1 MEEII
6 VEIPGVGEVA
16 FPASMN
22 MDEINQQV
30 RRLAG
35 GGQAP
40 QSNIYTSSAPGITV
54 SFPLDEAP
62 AQERPS
68 LGNQAARQLGLAT
81 RGAVT
86 GVAGLPMMAGDALN
100 QLINKITGSSIPPA
114 SQSLQNLMTNVGV
127 PTPQTGTERV
137 AQDIVAG
144 MTGVGTAPAIARGLT
159 QGGQRI
165 MAPLLERLGTQTLAS
180 GAAAGTAGGIREG
193 GGGAGA
199 QMAGG
204 LTAGMLAPSTVGL
217 MNVGRSTARS
227 LTQPFSQTGQEQ
239 MAGRLL
245 REQATDPL
253 QAMRNM
259 EMYTP
264 QIPGSQPT
272 MAATAQDYGL
282 ASFERTAS
290 QIPEGAGRYAQR
302 LAQNNQA
309 RNVLLEKYTTDK
321 VLTDAIVKRDE
332 VTSGIRTR
340 AFADSTPVKPSSVIV
355 KIEQILKSP
364 VGAREMVRSQL
375 NDIKSRIQAE
385 VNEGGF
391 SNPARLYSV
400 RQDIADIIEG
410 NVIGSKA
417 ENTRKVA
424 SKQLIEIRQALDDII
439 ESGAP
444 GYQEYLRMYRTMSR
458 PVSQIKEMQNIVSK
472 ASGGT
477 VDPTTGVR
485 NFTPVRFGKLVEQ
498 MEADTR
504 NPLSKTQMGVLKKV
518 SKELDDGAMMNLPGI
533 KPAGSDTFKNITVG
547 NLLGNISANSS
558 NRGVTTQLIESFAR
572 PISWIYR
579 GGEDAV
585 KQLLV
590 DAMLDPKLAA
600 QLMRK
605 ATPQNI
611 QEVGRSLAQKATQA
625 TYGSAFG
632 TAVAQ

>member
-1 MEEII
+1 MMDLSMLSDDDLTALEQGNFGSLSNAALDVLEKEFPEGLPTRMEGGAVTPDLGDYASE
-6 VEIPGVGEVA
+6 VGR
-16 FPASMN
+16 
-22 MDEINQQV
+22 QV
-30 RRLAG
+30 
-35 GGQAP
+35 
-40 QSNIYTSSAPGITV
+40 
-54 SFPLDEAP
+54 
-62 AQERPS
+62 
-68 LGNQAARQLGLAT
+68 GLT
-81 RGAVT
+81 GRGAVT
-86 GVAGLPMMAGDALN
+86 GIAGLPMMAGDALN
-100 QLINKITGSSIPPA
+100 QLINSITGSSIPPA
-114 SQSLQNLMTNVGV
+114 SQSLQSLMTRAGL
-127 PTPQTGTERV
+127 PEPRTGTERV
-137 AQDIVAG
+137 SQDVVAG
-144 MTGVGTAPAIARGLT
+144 MTGVGAAPAIARGVS
-159 QGGQRI
+159 QGAQRM
-165 MAPLLERLGTQTLAS
+165 MAPLLDRLGTQTLAS

-193 GGGAGA
+193 GGGTGA

-204 LTAGMLAPSTVGL
+204 LAAGMLAPSTAGLVGA
-217 MNVGRSTARS
+217 GRGTARA
-227 LTQPFSQTGQEQ
+227 LTQPFTQSGQER

-245 REQATDPL
+245 TEQATDPM
-253 QAMRNM
+253 QAMRNL
-259 EMYTP
+259 EMATP

-290 QIPEGAGRYAQR
+290 QLPEGAGQYAQR

-309 RNVLLEKYTTDK
+309 RNVLLDKYTADNA
-321 VLTDAIVKRDE
+321 LTAALAKRDE

-340 AFADSTPVKPSSVIV
+340 AFSESTPVKPSPVIL
-355 KIEQILKSP
+355 KINQILQSP
-364 VGAREMVRSQL
+364 VGARDMVRSQL

-385 VNEGGF
+385 VSDGGF
-391 SNPARLYSV
+391 SDPARLYSV
-400 RQDIADIIEG
+400 RQDVADIIEG
-410 NVIGSKA
+410 NVVGSKA

-424 SKQLIEIRQALDDII
+424 SKQLIEIRQALDEII

-458 PVSQIKEMQNIVSK
+458 PVSQIKEMQGITTK

-498 MEADTR
+498 MEADPR

-533 KPAGSDTFKNITVG
+533 KPAGSDTFKNLTVG
-547 NLLGNISANSS
+547 NLLGNISANPTS
-558 NRGVTTQLIESFAR
+558 RGVAAQVIETFAR
-572 PISWIYR
+572 PISWVYR

-585 KQLLV
+585 KQLIV

-611 QEVGRSLAQKATQA
+611 QEVGRSLTQKAAQA

>member
-1 MEEII
+1 M
-6 VEIPGVGEVA
+6 G
-16 FPASMN
+16 
-22 MDEINQQV
+22 
-30 RRLAG
+30 AG
-35 GGQAP
+35 
-40 QSNIYTSSAPGITV
+40 
-54 SFPLDEAP
+54 
-62 AQERPS
+62 R
-68 LGNQAARQLGLAT
+68 
-81 RGAVT
+81 
-86 GVAGLPMMAGDALN
+86 
-100 QLINKITGSSIPPA
+100 
-114 SQSLQNLMTNVGV
+114 
-127 PTPQTGTERV
+127 
-137 AQDIVAG
+137 
-144 MTGVGTAPAIARGLT
+144 GTARA
-159 QGGQRI
+159 
-165 MAPLLERLGTQTLAS
+165 
-180 GAAAGTAGGIREG
+180 
-193 GGGAGA
+193 
-199 QMAGG
+199 
-204 LTAGMLAPSTVGL
+204 
-217 MNVGRSTARS
+217 
-227 LTQPFSQTGQEQ
+227 LTQPFTQSGQER

-245 REQATDPL
+245 TEQATDPM
-253 QAMRNM
+253 QAMRNL
-259 EMYTP
+259 EMATP

-290 QIPEGAGRYAQR
+290 QLPEGAGQYAQR

-309 RNVLLEKYTTDK
+309 RNVLLDKYTADNA
-321 VLTDAIVKRDE
+321 LTAALAKRDE

-340 AFADSTPVKPSSVIV
+340 AFSESTPVKPSPVIL
-355 KIEQILKSP
+355 KINQILQSP
-364 VGAREMVRSQL
+364 VGARDMVRSQL

-385 VNEGGF
+385 VSDGGF
-391 SNPARLYSV
+391 SEPARLYSV

-410 NVIGSKA
+410 NVVGSKA

-424 SKQLIEIRQALDDII
+424 SKQLIEIRQALDEII

-458 PVSQIKEMQNIVSK
+458 PVSQIKEMQGITTK

-498 MEADTR
+498 MADDPR

-533 KPAGSDTFKNITVG
+533 KPAGSDTFKNLTVG
-547 NLLGNISANSS
+547 NLLGNISANPTS
-558 NRGVTTQLIESFAR
+558 RGVAAQVIETFAR
-572 PISWIYR
+572 PISWVYR

-585 KQLLV
+585 KQLIV

-611 QEVGRSLAQKATQA
+611 QEVGRSLTQKAAQA

>member
-1 MEEII
+1 MDLSMLSDEDLLA
-6 VEIPGVGEVA
+6 VEQGNLRAV
-16 FPASMN
+16 
-22 MDEINQQV
+22 
-30 RRLAG
+30 
-35 GGQAP
+35 
-40 QSNIYTSSAPGITV
+40 SSAG
-54 SFPLDEAP
+54 LDAI
-62 AQERPS
+62 
-68 LGNQAARQLGLAT
+68 ARQSPEGVPTTMEGGVVTPDFGDYASEMGRQVGLT
-81 RGAVT
+81 GRGAVT
-86 GVAGLPMMAGDALN
+86 GIAGLPMMAGDALN
-100 QLINKITGSSIPPA
+100 QLINSITGSNIPPA
-114 SQSLQNLMTNVGV
+114 SQSLQNLMTRVGV
-127 PTPQTGTERV
+127 PEPRTGTERV

-144 MTGVGTAPAIARGLT
+144 MTGVGTAPAIARGLS
-159 QGGQRI
+159 QGGQRM
-165 MAPLLERLGTQTLAS
+165 MAPLLDRLGTQTLAS

-193 GGGAGA
+193 GGGTGA

-204 LTAGMLAPSTVGL
+204 LAAGMLAPSTAGVIGA
-217 MNVGRSTARS
+217 GRGTARA
-227 LTQPFSQTGQEQ
+227 LTQPFTEGGQKL

-245 REQATDPL
+245 TEQATDPL
-253 QAMRNM
+253 QAMRNL
-259 EMYTP
+259 EAATP

-290 QIPEGAGRYAQR
+290 QLPEGAGQYAQR

-309 RNVLLEKYTTDK
+309 RNVLLDKYTADNA
-321 VLTDAIVKRDE
+321 LTAALAKRDE

-340 AFADSTPVKPSSVIV
+340 AFVDSTPVKPSPVIV
-355 KIEQILKSP
+355 KIDQILRSP
-364 VGAREMVRSQL
+364 VGARDMVRSQL

-385 VNEGGF
+385 VSDGGF
-391 SNPARLYSV
+391 SDPARLYSV

-410 NVIGSKA
+410 NVVGSKA
-417 ENTRKVA
+417 ENARKVA
-424 SKQLIEIRQALDDII
+424 SKQLIEIRQALDEII

-458 PVSQIKEMQNIVSK
+458 PVSQIKEMQGITTK

-498 MEADTR
+498 MEADPR

-533 KPAGSDTFKNITVG
+533 KPAGSDTFKNLTVG
-547 NLLGNISANSS
+547 NLLGNISANPTS
-558 NRGVTTQLIESFAR
+558 RGVAAQVIESFAR
-572 PISWIYR
+572 PISWVYK
-579 GGEDAV
+579 GGEEAV
-585 KQLLV
+585 KQLIV

-611 QEVGRSLAQKATQA
+611 QEVGRSLTQKAAQA

>member
-1 MEEII
+1 MMDL
-6 VEIPGVGEVA
+6 
-16 FPASMN
+16 SMLS
-22 MDEINQQV
+22 DEDL
-30 RRLAG
+30 LAIEQG
-35 GGQAP
+35 NLRA
-40 QSNIYTSSAPGITV
+40 V
-54 SFPLDEAP
+54 SDA
-62 AQERPS
+62 
-68 LGNQAARQLGLAT
+68 GLAAIEKQSPEGLPT
-81 RGAVT
+81 RMEGGVVTPDLGDYASEMGRQVGLTGRGAVT
-86 GVAGLPMMAGDALN
+86 GIAGLPMMAGDALN
-100 QLINKITGSSIPPA
+100 QLINSITGSNIPPA
-114 SQSLQNLMTNVGV
+114 SQSLQSLMTRAGV
-127 PTPQTGTERV
+127 PEPRTGTERV
-137 AQDIVAG
+137 SQDVVAG
-144 MTGVGTAPAIARGLT
+144 MTGVGAAPAIVRGLSKA
-159 QGGQRI
+159 GQQFLD
-165 MAPLLERLGTQTLAS
+165 PLLRQLGTQTLAS
-180 GAAAGTAGGIREG
+180 GTAAGAAGGIREG
-193 GGGAGA
+193 GGGTGS

-204 LTAGMLAPSTVGL
+204 LAAGMLAPSTAGLVGA
-217 MNVGRSTARS
+217 GRGTARA
-227 LTQPFSQTGQEQ
+227 LTQPFTQAGQER

-245 REQATDPL
+245 REQATDPM
-253 QAMRNM
+253 QAIRNL
-259 EMYTP
+259 ETATP

-290 QIPEGAGRYAQR
+290 QLPEGAGQYAQR

-309 RNVLLEKYTTDK
+309 RNVLLEKYTADNA
-321 VLTDAIVKRDE
+321 LTAALAKRDE

-340 AFADSTPVKPSSVIV
+340 AFADSTPVKPSPV
-355 KIEQILKSP
+355 ILKINEILQSP
-364 VGAREMVRSQL
+364 VGARDMVRSQL

-385 VNEGGF
+385 VSDGGF
-391 SNPARLYSV
+391 SEPARLYSV

-410 NVIGSKA
+410 NVVGSKA

-424 SKQLIEIRQALDDII
+424 SKQLIEIRQALDEII

-458 PVSQIKEMQNIVSK
+458 PVSQIKEMQGITAK

-498 MEADTR
+498 MEADPR

-533 KPAGSDTFKNITVG
+533 KPAGSDTFKNLTVG
-547 NLLGNISANSS
+547 NLLGNISANPTG
-558 NRGVTTQLIESFAR
+558 RGVAAQVIETFAR
-572 PISWIYR
+572 PISWVYR

-585 KQLLV
+585 KQLIV

-611 QEVGRSLAQKATQA
+611 QEVGRSLTQKAAQA

>member
-1 MEEII
+1 MDLSMLSDEDLLA
-6 VEIPGVGEVA
+6 VEQGNLRAV
-16 FPASMN
+16 
-22 MDEINQQV
+22 
-30 RRLAG
+30 
-35 GGQAP
+35 
-40 QSNIYTSSAPGITV
+40 SSAG
-54 SFPLDEAP
+54 LDAI
-62 AQERPS
+62 
-68 LGNQAARQLGLAT
+68 ARQSPEGIPTRMEGGVVTPDFGDYASEMGRQVGLT
-81 RGAVT
+81 GRGAVT
-86 GVAGLPMMAGDALN
+86 GIAGLPMMAGDALN
-100 QLINKITGSSIPPA
+100 QLINSITGSSIPPA
-114 SQSLQNLMTNVGV
+114 SQSLQSLMTRAGL
-127 PTPQTGTERV
+127 PEPRTGTERV
-137 AQDIVAG
+137 TQDMVAG
-144 MTGVGTAPAIARGLT
+144 MTGVGTAPAVARGLSKA
-159 QGGQRI
+159 GQQFI
-165 MAPLLERLGTQTLAS
+165 DPLLRQLGTQTLAA
-180 GAAAGTAGGIREG
+180 GTAAGTAGGIREG
-193 GGGAGA
+193 GGGTGA

-204 LTAGMLAPSTVGL
+204 LAAGMLAPSTAGLVGA
-217 MNVGRSTARS
+217 GRGTARA
-227 LTQPFSQTGQEQ
+227 LTQPFTEGGQRL

-245 REQATDPL
+245 REQATDPM
-253 QAMRNM
+253 QAIRNM
-259 EMYTP
+259 EIATP

-290 QIPEGAGRYAQR
+290 QLPEGAGQYAQR

-309 RNVLLEKYTTDK
+309 RNLLLEKYTADNA
-321 VLTDAIVKRDE
+321 LTAALAKRDE

-340 AFADSTPVKPSSVIV
+340 AFTDSTPVKPAAAIG
-355 KIEQILKSP
+355 KINQILQSP
-364 VGAREMVRSQL
+364 VGARDMVRSQL

-385 VNEGGF
+385 VNDGGF
-391 SNPARLYSV
+391 SDPARLYSV

-410 NVIGSKA
+410 NVVGSKA

-424 SKQLIEIRQALDDII
+424 SKQLIEIRQALDEII

-458 PVSQIKEMQNIVSK
+458 PVNQIKEMQGITTK

-477 VDPTTGVR
+477 VDPTTSVR
-485 NFTPVRFGKLVEQ
+485 NFTAVRFGKLVEQ
-498 MEADTR
+498 MEADPR

-533 KPAGSDTFKNITVG
+533 KPAGSDTFKNLTVG
-547 NLLGNISANSS
+547 NLLGNISANPTG
-558 NRGVTTQLIESFAR
+558 RGVAAQVIETFAR
-572 PISWIYR
+572 PISWVYR

-585 KQLLV
+585 KQLIV

-611 QEVGRSLAQKATQA
+611 QEVGRTLTQKAAQA

>member
-1 MEEII
+1 MDLSMLSDEDLLA
-6 VEIPGVGEVA
+6 VEQGNLRA
-16 FPASMN
+16 
-22 MDEINQQV
+22 
-30 RRLAG
+30 
-35 GGQAP
+35 
-40 QSNIYTSSAPGITV
+40 V
-54 SFPLDEAP
+54 SDA
-62 AQERPS
+62 
-68 LGNQAARQLGLAT
+68 GLAVIEKQFPEGLPT
-81 RGAVT
+81 RMEGGVVTPDLGDYASEMGRQVGLTGRGAVT
-86 GVAGLPMMAGDALN
+86 GIAGLPMIAGDALN
-100 QLINKITGSSIPPA
+100 QLINSITGSNIPPA
-114 SQSLQNLMTNVGV
+114 SQSLQSLMTRAGV
-127 PTPQTGTERV
+127 PEPRTGTERV
-137 AQDIVAG
+137 AQDVVAG
-144 MTGVGTAPAIARGLT
+144 MTGVGAAPAIARGLS
-159 QGGQRI
+159 QGGQRM

-180 GAAAGTAGGIREG
+180 GTAAGAAGGIREG
-193 GGGAGA
+193 GGGTGA

-204 LTAGMLAPSTVGL
+204 LAAGMLAPSTAGLVGA
-217 MNVGRSTARS
+217 GRGTARA
-227 LTQPFSQTGQEQ
+227 LTQPFTQSGQER

-245 REQATDPL
+245 TEQATDPM
-253 QAMRNM
+253 QAMRNL
-259 EMYTP
+259 EMATP

-290 QIPEGAGRYAQR
+290 QLPEGAGQYAQR

-309 RNVLLEKYTTDK
+309 RNVLLDKYTADNA
-321 VLTDAIVKRDE
+321 LTAALAKRDE

-340 AFADSTPVKPSSVIV
+340 AFSESTPVKPSPVIL
-355 KIEQILKSP
+355 KINQILQSP
-364 VGAREMVRSQL
+364 VGARDMVRSQL

-385 VNEGGF
+385 VSDGGF
-391 SNPARLYSV
+391 SDPARLYSV

-410 NVIGSKA
+410 NVVGSKA

-424 SKQLIEIRQALDDII
+424 SKQLIEIRQALDEII

-458 PVSQIKEMQNIVSK
+458 PVSQIKEMQGITTK

-485 NFTPVRFGKLVEQ
+485 NFTPVRFGKLIEQ
-498 MEADTR
+498 MEADPR

-533 KPAGSDTFKNITVG
+533 KPAGSDTFKNLTVG
-547 NLLGNISANSS
+547 NLLGNISANPTS
-558 NRGVTTQLIESFAR
+558 RGVAAQVIETFAR
-572 PISWIYR
+572 PISWVYR

-585 KQLLV
+585 KQLIV

-605 ATPQNI
+605 ATSQNI
-611 QEVGRSLAQKATQA
+611 QEVGRSLTQKAAQA

>member
-1 MEEII
+1 MDLSMLSDEDLLA
-6 VEIPGVGEVA
+6 VEQGNLRAV
-16 FPASMN
+16 
-22 MDEINQQV
+22 
-30 RRLAG
+30 
-35 GGQAP
+35 
-40 QSNIYTSSAPGITV
+40 SSAG
-54 SFPLDEAP
+54 LDAI
-62 AQERPS
+62 
-68 LGNQAARQLGLAT
+68 ARQSPEGIPTKMEGGVVTPDFGDYASEMGRQVGLT
-81 RGAVT
+81 GRGAVT
-86 GVAGLPMMAGDALN
+86 GIAAVPMMAGDALN
-100 QLINKITGSSIPPA
+100 QLINSITGSSIPPA
-114 SQSLQNLMTNVGV
+114 SQSLQSLMTRAGL
-127 PTPQTGTERV
+127 PEPRTGTERV
-137 AQDIVAG
+137 SQDIVAG
-144 MTGVGTAPAIARGLT
+144 MTGVGTAPAIAKGVS
-159 QGGQRI
+159 QGAQRM
-165 MAPLLERLGTQTLAS
+165 MAPLLSRLGTQTLAS
-180 GAAAGTAGGIREG
+180 GTAAGTAGGIREG
-193 GGGAGA
+193 GGGTGA

-204 LTAGMLAPSTVGL
+204 LAAGMVSPSAAGVL
-217 MNVGRSTARS
+217 SAGRGTARA
-227 LTQPFSQTGQEQ
+227 LTQPFTQSGQQQ

-245 REQATDPL
+245 RDQATDPM
-253 QAMRNM
+253 QAIRNM
-259 EMYTP
+259 ETATP

-290 QIPEGAGRYAQR
+290 QLPEGAGQYAQR

-309 RNVLLEKYTTDK
+309 RNVLLEKYTADNA
-321 VLTDAIVKRDE
+321 LTAALAKRDE

-340 AFADSTPVKPSSVIV
+340 AFADSTPVKPAAAIV
-355 KIEQILKSP
+355 KINQILQSP

-385 VNEGGF
+385 VSDGGF
-391 SNPARLYSV
+391 SDPARLYSV

-410 NVIGSKA
+410 NVVGSKA

-424 SKQLIEIRQALDDII
+424 SKQLIEIRQALDEII

-444 GYQEYLRMYRTMSR
+444 SYQEYLRMYRTMSR
-458 PVSQIKEMQNIVSK
+458 PVSQIKEMQGITTK

-498 MEADTR
+498 MEADPR

-533 KPAGSDTFKNITVG
+533 KPAGSDTFKNLTVG
-547 NLLGNISANSS
+547 NLLGNISANPTS
-558 NRGVTTQLIESFAR
+558 RGVAAQVIETFAR
-572 PISWIYR
+572 PISWVYR

-585 KQLLV
+585 KQLIV
-590 DAMLDPKLAA
+590 DAMLDPKVAA

-611 QEVGRSLAQKATQA
+611 QEVGRTLTQKAAQA